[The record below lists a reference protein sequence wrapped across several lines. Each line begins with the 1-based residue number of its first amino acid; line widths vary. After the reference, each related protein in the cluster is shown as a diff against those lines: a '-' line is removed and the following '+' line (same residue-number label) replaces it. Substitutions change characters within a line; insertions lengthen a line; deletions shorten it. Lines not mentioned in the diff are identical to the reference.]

1 MPDVANRFRPRGP
14 PGQVEFHLRKGQLV
28 KLGTQGAE
36 SKHKKIRTRKLNLK
50 FSQLL
55 SADNTNFP
63 TLYTQKKA
71 LSKSTELKI
80 CSEC

>member
-36 SKHKKIRTRKLNLK
+36 SKHQKNPHQKAK
-50 FSQLL
+50 FEIFPAALCGQHQLSHIVY
-55 SADNTNFP
+55 SAKGPFEIYRN
-63 TLYTQKKA
+63 
-71 LSKSTELKI
+71 
-80 CSEC
+80 